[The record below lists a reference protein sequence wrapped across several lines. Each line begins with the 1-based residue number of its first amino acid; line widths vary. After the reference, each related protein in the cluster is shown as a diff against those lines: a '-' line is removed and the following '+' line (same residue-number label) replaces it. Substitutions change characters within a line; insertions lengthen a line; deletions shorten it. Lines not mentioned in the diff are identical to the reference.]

1 MQGKTFLVI
10 GVITCIL
17 LIVFAVGLILFI
29 LDIRDKRKEKQEK
42 TEPEITEKIY
52 SVGLQPEKKK
62 WKIRPVLSVII
73 PVIILGIAIAYASKA
88 NTENVQTLGSVFF
101 IAFFV
106 FLILLVIAS
115 IKGWQLK
122 KGIIATCTCL
132 AVSVVCM
139 LIGANDAKKAGVA
152 SVYAPSRTASINVP
166 TSDETLIR
174 TLRPE
179 KTPDMATEAS
189 TPAPLQIQSPDVT
202 KLIATHN
209 ITINQIN
216 ALKTAKSYLS
226 FQAFSYQGLIEQ
238 LEYEKFSHEDAVYG
252 VENCGANW
260 DKQAKKSAESYLSF
274 QAFSYKGLIEQL
286 EYEGFTYEQAV
297 YGADKCGADW
307 NEQAAKS
314 AKSYLSIMSFSY
326 QGLIEQLEYEGFT
339 HEQAVYGA
347 KSTGLT
353 E

>member
-1 MQGKTFLVI
+1 MGGKTYLVI
-10 GVITCIL
+10 GTITFIL
-17 LIVFAVGLILFI
+17 LIVFAVGLILFV
-29 LDIRDKRKEKQEK
+29 LDRRDKHKEKQDK

-52 SVGLQPEKKK
+52 PPDLQPEKKK
-62 WKIRPVLSVII
+62 NIRLLLLAVMI
-73 PVIILGIAIAYASKA
+73 VIILGVVIVRVNMADI
-88 NTENVQTLGSVFF
+88 EIVQSLCGISV

-106 FLILLVIAS
+106 FLILLVVSA
-115 IKGWQLK
+115 LK
-122 KGIIATCTCL
+122 KWELKKSIIATCTCF
-132 AVSVVCM
+132 AVAVICVI
-139 LIGANDAKKAGVA
+139 IGANKAKKEGIA
-152 SVYAPSRTASINVP
+152 SLYAPSRTATVNAPIP
-166 TSDETLIR
+166 DETSTS
-174 TLRPE
+174 TLQPQ
-179 KTPDMATEAS
+179 KTSGVATEAS
-189 TPAPLQIQSPDVT
+189 TPTPLPIRSPNPTKPIVT
-202 KLIATHN
+202 N
-209 ITINQIN
+209 NVTISQIN

-260 DKQAKKSAESYLSF
+260 DQQAKKSAESYLSF

-286 EYEGFTYEQAV
+286 EYEGFTHEQAI
-297 YGADKCGADW
+297 YGTDKCGADW

-314 AKSYLSIMSFSY
+314 AESYISIMSFSY

-339 HEQAVYGA
+339 YEQAVYGA